1 MYISEIY
8 SRAMIIIEDIQGF
21 QWDKGNILKNME
33 KHRVSNSECEEIFF
47 NHPLIVADDEQHSG
61 IEKRYFALGKTTD
74 GRRLFVV
81 FTIRQETIRVI
92 SARDMSKKE
101 RNIYEKQEDADSRI
115 QE

>member
-1 MYISEIY
+1 
-8 SRAMIIIEDIQGF
+8 MIIIEDIQGF
-21 QWDKGNILKNME
+21 QWDKGNTLKNME
-33 KHRVSNSECEEIFF
+33 KHQVSNSECEEIFF
-47 NHPLIVADDEQHSG
+47 NSPLIVADDEQHSR

-74 GRRLFVV
+74 GRRLFIV
-81 FTIRQETIRVI
+81 FTLRQETIRVI